1 MMEIIQMNE
10 EVVEALMDLRE
21 QIERLPRFNDDHTG
35 VHQDNQTGL
44 YVLRDDVLG
53 CFALYLGAGHD

>member
-1 MMEIIQMNE
+1 MND

-21 QIERLPRFNDDHTG
+21 QVERLPRFNDDHTG
-35 VHQDNQTGL
+35 AHQDNQTGL

>member
-1 MMEIIQMNE
+1 MND

-21 QIERLPRFNDDHTG
+21 QVERLPRFNDDHTG
-35 VHQDNQTGL
+35 VHRDDQRGV

-53 CFALYLGAGHD
+53 VFALYLGGEQ

>member
-1 MMEIIQMNE
+1 MMEIIQMND

-21 QIERLPRFNDDHTG
+21 QVERLPRFNDDHTG
-35 VHQDNQTGL
+35 VHRDDQRGV

-53 CFALYLGAGHD
+53 VFALYLGGEQ

>member
-1 MMEIIQMNE
+1 MMEIIQMND

-21 QIERLPRFNDDHTG
+21 QIERLPRFADNHTG
-35 VHQDNQTGL
+35 MYQDNQAGL

-53 CFALYLGAGHD
+53 CFALYLGGEQ